1 MEIREEIA
9 QQLQD
14 ILEDLETY
22 TSESEEAIPSILE
35 SLRETGRII
44 EDLSKTTAE
53 GQQSHQRIEFLS
65 RMLENAKEE
74 IQAGGVQDGLW
85 FGKSVITFLLNG
97 TSAGAVPVETEDYD

>member
-14 ILEDLETY
+14 ILEDLET

-35 SLRETGRII
+35 SLQETGRII
-44 EDLSKTTAE
+44 QHLSESTAE
-53 GQQSHQRIEFLS
+53 GEQSHQRIVFLS
-65 RMLENAKEE
+65 KMLENAKQE
-74 IQAGGVQDGLW
+74 IEAGGVQDGLW

-97 TSAGAVPVETEDYD
+97 TSAGAVPVETEDYE